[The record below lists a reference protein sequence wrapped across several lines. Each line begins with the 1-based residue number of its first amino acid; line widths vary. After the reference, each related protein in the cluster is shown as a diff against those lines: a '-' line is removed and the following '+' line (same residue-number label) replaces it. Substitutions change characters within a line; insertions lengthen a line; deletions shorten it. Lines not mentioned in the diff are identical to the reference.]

1 MKQILKDIF
10 LILTQKEKR
19 RFINLAVLDVI
30 VSVLDIAFLVLLL
43 LIIDFYAQP
52 NHPVNY
58 AGFSFEL
65 FAKFPLLPIFLFF
78 LLFSIKNLVAFMV
91 FRMQYHFVFEVA
103 SRISKSRLLNYLEG
117 KYTDYVQ
124 IDSAVQMRGISQQ
137 PLEFCNYIVRAVQQ
151 VISQAILIILTIIPI
166 IIYNARLFPLLLL
179 ILLPPVFLVAFMMK
193 KKLNVV
199 RISVKT
205 TSERSWQH
213 MKEALAGFVESNVY
227 EKNNFF
233 VDRYHR
239 FQAKLNHYLAE
250 QQTIQ
255 NLPPRLIEVFAVFG
269 LFILIIINAQGN
281 NAQGLNIIT
290 IGAFVAAA
298 YKIIPGIVKILN
310 SIGQIKTYSFTLA
323 GLSENKNAS
332 VKETGN
338 RTPVAS
344 IQFDHVFFKYE
355 QETIL
360 DDFSL
365 EINAGDF
372 VGIAGPSGVGKSTLI
387 NLLLGFVTPDRGEIK
402 INGLATSASDRH
414 QYWSNI
420 AYIKQQSF
428 LIHDS
433 ILRNITLDENEPDTR
448 KLKRVMEITGVDE
461 LMNKND
467 SNIHTIITE
476 EGKNLSGG
484 QRQRIILA
492 RALYKD
498 FDTIILDEPFNE
510 LDEEAESTLLEY
522 LKTLAADGKTVI
534 LITHNK
540 EGLSFCNKK
549 IDMA

>member
-10 LILTQKEKR
+10 LILTKKEKR

-30 VSVLDIAFLVLLL
+30 VSVLDISFLVLLL
-43 LIIDFYAQP
+43 LIVDFYSQP
-52 NHPVNY
+52 NHPAQY
-58 AGFSFEL
+58 AGFSVEL
-65 FAKFPLLPIFLFF
+65 FAKFPLLPIFFFF
-78 LLFSIKNLVAFMV
+78 LLFSIKNLFAFMV
-91 FRMQYHFVFEVA
+91 FRMQYHFVFDVA
-103 SRISKSRLLNYLEG
+103 SRISKSRLLNYLQG

-137 PLEFCNYIVRAVQQ
+137 PLEFCNYIVRGVQQ
-151 VISQAILIILTIIPI
+151 VISQVILIILTIIPI
-166 IIYNARLFPLLLL
+166 IVYNARLFPLLLL
-179 ILLPPVFLVAFMMK
+179 ILVPPVFLVGFMMK
-193 KKLNVV
+193 KRLNAV
-199 RISVKT
+199 RVSVKT

-269 LFILIIINAQGN
+269 LFILIIINAQGSN
-281 NAQGLNIIT
+281 STGLDIIT

-310 SIGQIKTYSFTLA
+310 SMGQIKTYSFTLA
-323 GLSENKNAS
+323 GLIENKNTPA
-332 VKETGN
+332 KETDDKI
-338 RTPVAS
+338 PIAS
-344 IQFDHVFFKYE
+344 IQFDYVFFKYE
-355 QETIL
+355 QESIL
-360 DDFSL
+360 NDFSL
-365 EINAGDF
+365 KIDAGDF
-372 VGIAGPSGVGKSTLI
+372 VGIAGPSGSGKSTLV
-387 NLLLGFVTPDRGEIK
+387 NLLLGFINPDRGDIK
-402 INGLATSASDRH
+402 INGLSTSASDRH

-420 AYIKQQSF
+420 SYIKQQSF

-433 ILRNITLDENEPDTR
+433 ILRNITLDEGEPDAE
-448 KLKRVMEITGVDE
+448 KLKRIMEITGVDE
-461 LMNKND
+461 LMNKAD
-467 SNIHTIITE
+467 SNIHTVITE

-492 RALYKD
+492 RALYKY

-510 LDEEAESTLLEY
+510 LDEEAESKLLEY
-522 LKTLAADGKTVI
+522 LKTISADGKTVI

-549 IDMA
+549 IEMA